1 MKVRCNFC
9 EHERSGFCTKK
20 LQRSKPIRIEV
31 NKPRS
36 CDAYSE
42 SAGKVVEDFRKKEAH
57 KKKLTEMKKRNVLIA
72 DLMRKAKEGRLV
84 APDESI
90 PSTGGNSDDSL

>member
-9 EHERSGFCTKK
+9 EHESNGFCTKK

-36 CDAYSE
+36 CDVYSE

-57 KKKLTEMKKRNVLIA
+57 KKKLTEMRKRATLVA
-72 DLMRKAKEGRLV
+72 DLMQKAKEGRLGV
-84 APDESI
+84 PGEGTL
-90 PSTGGNSDDSL
+90 PTVEEV